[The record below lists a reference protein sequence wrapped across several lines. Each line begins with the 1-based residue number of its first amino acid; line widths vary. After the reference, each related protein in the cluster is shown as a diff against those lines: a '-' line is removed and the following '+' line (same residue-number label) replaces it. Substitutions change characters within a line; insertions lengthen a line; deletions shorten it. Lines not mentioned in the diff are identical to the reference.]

1 MEKNKKVIILSFI
14 IIIMALAIGI
24 AVRNSA
30 EGILFDV
37 SIMDYIHSRTTDNGV
52 SFMKFVSLF
61 GSVYIFGIVGL
72 AIFIFLINNKKR
84 RSARLVLLSIVGS
97 YASNAILKTIIA
109 RTRPLKY
116 MLVEQGGF
124 SFPSGHSMVSMSF
137 YTTITYLL
145 LERVIDKKLRSI
157 IWIGNFAI
165 IGMIGFSRLYLG
177 VHWPTDILFGYLIG
191 YLFFYISKTIVKQ

>member
-1 MEKNKKVIILSFI
+1 MKKNKKVIILSFI

-61 GSVYIFGIVGL
+61 GSVYILGIVGL

-145 LERVIDKKLRSI
+145 LERVRDKKLRSI

-165 IGMIGFSRLYLG
+165 IGIIGFSRLYLG